1 MINQETRVGLF
12 VLMGI
17 IIFALGVILLEDIT
31 LEKGYKLKVVFDNAE
46 GLPVKGQVKV
56 AGVEV
61 GKVTDISL
69 VKGKAVVTVRMKPNV
84 KIHKDAKARIISVGM
99 VGNKLLELTS
109 GSPGEPLLRDGDVI
123 TGEASMDLSSM
134 IDAAS
139 EGLDDL
145 VGQLKILEKGGKLDV
160 NLNNI
165 MSNLEEITRKL
176 DSSFG
181 KDGEN
186 IKKAVRNI
194 NKVSKDLM
202 DISKKFK
209 DLKIEDSV
217 LSKLADDEELGEK
230 VENIINSLE
239 KVGKNLEKR
248 FK

>member
-17 IIFALGVILLEDIT
+17 IIFALSVILIEDIT
-31 LEKGYKLKVVFDNAE
+31 LEKGYKIKVVFDNAE

-61 GKVTDISL
+61 GKVKDIEL
-69 VKGKAVVTVRMKPNV
+69 VKGKALVTVGMKPDV
-84 KIHKDAKARIISVGM
+84 KIHKDAKAKIISVGM

-109 GSPGEPLLRDGDVI
+109 GSPDEPLLQDGDVI
-123 TGEASMDLSSM
+123 YGESSMDLNSI
-134 IDAAS
+134 IDSAS

-145 VGQLKILEKGGKLDV
+145 VGQLKILEKGGKLEV
-160 NLNNI
+160 NLNKI

-176 DSSFG
+176 DSSLG
-181 KDGEN
+181 KNGEH
-186 IKKAVRNI
+186 IKVAVKNI
-194 NKVSKDLM
+194 NKASKD
-202 DISKKFK
+202 IAEVSKKFK
-209 DLKIEDSV
+209 DLKINDSV
-217 LSKLADDEELGEK
+217 LSKLMDDKELGEK

>member
-17 IIFALGVILLEDIT
+17 ITFALAVFFIEDIS
-31 LEKGYKLKVVFDNAE
+31 LEKGYRLKIIFDNAE

-61 GKVTDISL
+61 GKVKNISL
-69 VKGKAVVTVRMKPNV
+69 VESKAIVTVAMKSNI

-109 GSPGEPLLRDGDVI
+109 GSRSEPLLQDGDVI
-123 TGEASMDLSSM
+123 VGEGSMDLNS
-134 IDAAS
+134 IIKAANK
-139 EGLDDL
+139 GLDDL
-145 VGQLKILEKGGKLDV
+145 VGQLKILEKGGKLEV
-160 NLNNI
+160 NLNRI
-165 MSNLEEITRKL
+165 MSSLEGITRKL
-176 DSSFG
+176 DLSLG

-186 IKKAVRNI
+186 IKEAVKNI
-194 NKVSKDLM
+194 NKVSKDLTEV
-202 DISKKFK
+202 SEKFR
-209 DLKIEDSV
+209 DLKINDSV
-217 LSKLADDEELGEK
+217 LSKLMDDKELGKK